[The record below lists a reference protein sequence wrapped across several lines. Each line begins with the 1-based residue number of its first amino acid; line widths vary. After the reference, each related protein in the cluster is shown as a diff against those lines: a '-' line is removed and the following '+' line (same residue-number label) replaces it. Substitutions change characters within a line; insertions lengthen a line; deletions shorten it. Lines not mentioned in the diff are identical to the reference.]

1 MTAQA
6 EARRSQPVLATVA
19 RVFRDQPLVPLLVL
33 LVLLVAAFAV
43 VNPDANFSGYL
54 AATMRTAIPLAI
66 LAGCQ
71 TLVMLTGGIDLS
83 VAATASMAG
92 FVAASLYTG
101 PGSLPIAIIAA
112 LGLAALIGAVNGVG
126 VGVFRVHPLI
136 MTLGMGLVILGAANA
151 YQLLTVRTRSGVPP
165 ELRWLGSAT
174 EATFFPVSLLLFIP
188 LAVVILIG
196 LRRTGYGRLLYAV
209 GDNPI
214 AARLSGVKS
223 WQVLLV
229 LYVISALLAAIAG
242 FLVSG
247 LTNVASVTLVNPKLL
262 PSVAAAVI
270 GGTSIFGGRGGFA
283 GTIAGALILTVAD
296 SLLSSLGFPEAVRQI
311 LFGSIIVIV
320 AAFYARLTTES

>member
-6 EARRSQPVLATVA
+6 EARPTQPVTATVA
-19 RVFRDQPLVPLLVL
+19 RVFRDQPIIPLLI
-33 LVLLVAAFAV
+33 LLVALVVAFAIV
-43 VNPDANFSGYL
+43 RPGADFAGFF
-54 AATMRTAIPLAI
+54 AAQIRTAVPLAI

-83 VAATASMAG
+83 VGATASMAG

-101 PGSLPIAIIAA
+101 PNSLFVAVGVALLIAV
-112 LGLAALIGAVNGVG
+112 LIGAVNGLG

-136 MTLGMGLVILGAANA
+136 MTLGIGLVILGAANA
-151 YQLLTVRTRSGVPP
+151 WQLLTVRTNSGVPP
-165 ELRWLGSAT
+165 ELRWLGTASVAT
-174 EATFFPVSLLLFIP
+174 ILPVSLLVFVP
-188 LAVVILIG
+188 LAALIIIG
-196 LRRTGYGRLLYAV
+196 LHRTGFGRLLYAV

-214 AARLSGVKS
+214 ASRLSGVRA

-229 LYVISALLAAIAG
+229 LYIISALLAAVAG

-247 LTNVASVTLVNPKLL
+247 LTNVASVTLVNPQVL

-283 GTIAGALILTVAD
+283 GTIVGALILTVIA
-296 SLLSSLGFPEAVRQI
+296 SLLSTLGFPPAATQV
-311 LFGSIIVIV
+311 LFGAIIVIV